1 MERRG
6 ALSRRYTIVAITAYD
21 WGHNAAAWHSM
32 RSPEGMVTSSN
43 ARTRIVI
50 VVEDDRPIGELLAG
64 VINDEDGY
72 RAILVTRP
80 TEALRTCA
88 QVKPD
93 LLVLDVGLPGM
104 SGLELY
110 DRLHQ
115 DERLRRVPVI
125 FETAISREYGPEFRK
140 RGIRK
145 VLQKPFDLNELIA
158 DIKELAPPI
167 AA

>member
-1 MERRG
+1 
-6 ALSRRYTIVAITAYD
+6 
-21 WGHNAAAWHSM
+21 
-32 RSPEGMVTSSN
+32 MVTVGN
-43 ARTRIVI
+43 ARTRVVV

-64 VINDEDGY
+64 VINEERGY
-72 RAILVTRP
+72 RAILLTRP
-80 TEALRTCA
+80 TEALHA
-88 QVKPD
+88 IEQVKPD

-115 DERLRRVPVI
+115 DERLRGVPVI
-125 FETAISREYGPEFRK
+125 FETAVSREYWHEFRK

-145 VLQKPFDLNELIA
+145 VLQKPFDLNELID

>member
-1 MERRG
+1 
-6 ALSRRYTIVAITAYD
+6 
-21 WGHNAAAWHSM
+21 
-32 RSPEGMVTSSN
+32 MVTHGN
-43 ARTRIVI
+43 KRTRVVI
-50 VVEDDRPIGELLAG
+50 VVEDDQPIGELLAG

-72 RAILVTRP
+72 RAFHVSRP
-80 TEALRTCA
+80 TEALHA
-88 QVKPD
+88 LEQVKPD

-110 DRLHQ
+110 DRLQ
-115 DERLRRVPVI
+115 KDDRLRNVPVM
-125 FETAISREYGPEFRK
+125 FETAVSREHGAEFRK

-158 DIKELAPPI
+158 NVKELAPPI

>member
-1 MERRG
+1 
-6 ALSRRYTIVAITAYD
+6 
-21 WGHNAAAWHSM
+21 
-32 RSPEGMVTSSN
+32 MVTKRN
-43 ARTRIVI
+43 GRKRVVL
-50 VVEDDRPIGELLAG
+50 VVEDDKPIGELLAG

-72 RAILVTRP
+72 RAIHVTRP
-80 TEALRTCA
+80 TDALNTLE

-110 DRLHQ
+110 DRLRD
-115 DERLRRVPVI
+115 DERLRSVPVI
-125 FETAISREYGPEFRK
+125 FETAVSREHGAEFRK
-140 RGIRK
+140 RGIRR

-158 DIKELAPPI
+158 RMKELAPPI